1 MNSWRGGN
9 SRNTLVFISSPVQW
23 PKEPTLQKNG
33 IQVRHTQSMKE
44 VAWAL
49 LCGLRGEGLRAEVA
63 LVKDPTQAAVQ

>member
-1 MNSWRGGN
+1 M
-9 SRNTLVFISSPVQW
+9 QW

-49 LCGLRGEGLRAEVA
+49 LCGLREEGLRAEVA